1 MPIQPGDPIPES
13 RLQRIDEGVEIIDTP
28 SLFDGKKVVLFAVPG
43 AFTPTCSEKHLPG
56 FIQHFDEFRAKG
68 IEVACMSVND
78 PFVMQAWGQSQH
90 APEGLLMLAAGNG
103 EFARALGLELESSSF
118 GKGMRAKRISL
129 SAEDADACL
138 VRSIESRVGK
148 HGGSTCSTRRTP
160 LPYKKKKK

>member
-78 PFVMQAWGQSQH
+78 PFVMQAWGQRQTAH
-90 APEGLLMLAAGNG
+90 EGLRSEKHTAELKKLM
-103 EFARALGLELESSSF
+103 R
-118 GKGMRAKRISL
+118 
-129 SAEDADACL
+129 
-138 VRSIESRVGK
+138 
-148 HGGSTCSTRRTP
+148 
-160 LPYKKKKK
+160 

>member
-68 IEVACMSVND
+68 IEVACMSVNRSEEHTSEL
-78 PFVMQAWGQSQH
+78 PS
-90 APEGLLMLAAGNG
+90 LM
-103 EFARALGLELESSSF
+103 
-118 GKGMRAKRISL
+118 RISY
-129 SAEDADACL
+129 AVFCL
-138 VRSIESRVGK
+138 K
-148 HGGSTCSTRRTP
+148 N
-160 LPYKKKKK
+160 KKKKTSATQTRA